1 MGDPEQLLFDQPVPV
16 LASVRAANAP
26 RRRLVIRIQ
35 PAPNESLLGYL
46 TRVADH
52 NVLQRPADILDGV
65 CDWPPGKLT
74 RFQQDGIAQIIGI
87 PIQTFKAVCERSVF
101 PELPR
106 KMLSYGRRRL
116 APASLRVSPHHRA
129 SWSISAIDFCVE
141 TWQVLIENCPSC
153 RAPLGWGQPS
163 VHTCPSCTADLRK
176 ADSDY
181 VPDSWRPV
189 LTQAM
194 RLATVERQDL
204 GAEIALHEDLG
215 SLSPVEVFQ
224 LAVVCGR
231 ALKPPRSG
239 QKLQKDEGWSYLS
252 LAAGMELVMGYPASV
267 HALTEAAA
275 LNALKPVFFRR
286 MEVAAEARG
295 GDLRKVMIAM
305 SAMDPKVPGIVRL
318 RNIRQSNN
326 LLSTTELARALRVE
340 NASVKAMAD
349 AGVFGQRNP
358 RGVVR
363 KCDWFTDRDVALGRE
378 CLDGRTFAS
387 TWAKEVD
394 LSVADVRQLMASGLL
409 QRCSETVDRAF
420 QGSLQIEIGSLRA
433 FEEALLSKV
442 QFSSEGDD
450 FVPIEWAFASIGG
463 GYKPW
468 AAVITAA
475 LADSLPHGLR
485 CPGSR
490 ELKLG
495 RLLVHESV
503 AFDIRQ
509 RALSRHPVM
518 CHVPAASMGSL
529 RPNILSRTE
538 VERLLNCL
546 PADISRLCKCDL
558 LNVVSQKP
566 TVFEARSVEQFA
578 QNYISIQEISALL
591 CMRTAA
597 LNWRLPFK
605 GFERDRS
612 GFWERKSL
620 WGPDGIIA
628 AYRRRL
634 LVSAWENPG
643 PPKPVPFW
651 PGLVPATAARPLELF
666 SREQPDQP

>member
-26 RRRLVIRIQ
+26 ARRLAIRIQ
-35 PAPNESLLGYL
+35 PAPNESLLGYI
-46 TRVADH
+46 TRAADH
-52 NVLQRPADILDGV
+52 NVLQRPANILHGV
-65 CDWPPGKLT
+65 CDWPPVKLT
-74 RFQQDGIAQIIGI
+74 KSQQVSVAQIIGI
-87 PIQTFKAVCERSVF
+87 PIETFTAIYERSVLQ
-101 PELPR
+101 ELPR
-106 KMLSYGRRRL
+106 SMLNYGRRRV
-116 APASLRVSPHHRA
+116 APASLRISPHHRA
-129 SWSISAIDFCVE
+129 SWFISAADFCVE
-141 TWQVLIENCPSC
+141 TWQVLIESCPSC

-163 VHTCPSCTADLRK
+163 VHTCHSCKADLRK
-176 ADSDY
+176 ADSEY

-194 RLATVERQDL
+194 RLATVERHNFNN
-204 GAEIALHEDLG
+204 EIALHEDLS
-215 SLSPVEVFQ
+215 SLSPLEVFQ
-224 LAVVCGR
+224 LVVACGR
-231 ALKPPRSG
+231 ALRPARSR
-239 QKLQKDEGWSYLS
+239 QKLSEGETRSYLS
-252 LAAGMELVMGYPASV
+252 LAAGMEFVLGYPASA
-267 HALTEAAA
+267 HALTEASS
-275 LNALKPVFFRR
+275 NTLKPAFFRR

-295 GDLRKVMIAM
+295 GDLRKVMAM
-305 SAMDPKVPGIVRL
+305 ISAMDPKAHGVTRL
-318 RNIRQSNN
+318 RNLRQSNN

-340 NASVKAMAD
+340 NARVKAMSD

-358 RGVVR
+358 RGVLR
-363 KCDWFTDRDVALGRE
+363 KHDWFTDRDLALGRE
-378 CLDGRTFAS
+378 CLDSRIFAS

-394 LSVADVRQLMASGLL
+394 LSVADVRQLLSSGLIN
-409 QRCSETVDRAF
+409 QCPEVVVGIF
-420 QGSLQIEIGSLRA
+420 KNSLQIEAESLRA
-433 FEEALLSKV
+433 LEEALLFKIH
-442 QFSSEGDD
+442 FSSEGDD
-450 FVPIEWAFASIGG
+450 FVPIEWAFACIGG

-485 CPGSR
+485 YPGSR

-546 PADISRLCKCDL
+546 PADVSRLCKCKL
-558 LNVVSQKP
+558 LNVVSRGP